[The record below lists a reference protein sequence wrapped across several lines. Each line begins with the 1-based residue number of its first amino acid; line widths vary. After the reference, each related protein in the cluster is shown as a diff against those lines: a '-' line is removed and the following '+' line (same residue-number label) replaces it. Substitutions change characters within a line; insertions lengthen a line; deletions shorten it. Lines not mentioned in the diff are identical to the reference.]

1 MPWVIP
7 SLSCGCIYYTSSFFA
22 SSFPF
27 FLFLPL
33 PLPLWLS
40 SNLLCL
46 LTSFVFS
53 PPLPCTCSQ
62 NHILPRVALSIPF
75 AGFATPRNDFCSPR
89 FPTTKRSDG
98 MHKRLDVVHKC
109 HHASKQH
116 MFRLVVVACLLKS
129 AFCHQAQMVLVTCP
143 REEKGDANFFVC
155 NYFSSRVWFFDG
167 DTMPVTRGHK
177 TDIGSMW
184 PVL

>member
-1 MPWVIP
+1 
-7 SLSCGCIYYTSSFFA
+7 
-22 SSFPF
+22 
-27 FLFLPL
+27 
-33 PLPLWLS
+33 
-40 SNLLCL
+40 
-46 LTSFVFS
+46 
-53 PPLPCTCSQ
+53 
-62 NHILPRVALSIPF
+62 
-75 AGFATPRNDFCSPR
+75 
-89 FPTTKRSDG
+89 

-129 AFCHQAQMVLVTCP
+129 AFCHQAQDGPGHLPTGG
-143 REEKGDANFFVC
+143 KGDADFFVC

-167 DTMPVTRGHK
+167 DTMPVARGHK